1 MPKYLIDVNLPY
13 FFSLWNNQDYIHQ
26 NDILNTSPDTEIW
39 KYAKENEM
47 TIVSKDADFSN
58 RILLAQ
64 PPPRVIHI
72 KIGNTSMKEFHSIIL
87 SVWPTALEMS
97 SKYKLVTI
105 FKDRLEAIE

>member
-13 FFSLWNNQDYIHQ
+13 FISLWNNQDYIHQ

-39 KYAKENEM
+39 KYAKESEM

-72 KIGNTSMKEFHSIIL
+72 KIGNTSLKEFHSIIF